1 MAVKLELYRVFK
13 EVAETGNISAAA
25 KNLYISQSAV
35 SQSIKQLETALQA
48 RLFARSPRGVTLTGE
63 GQMLY
68 QYVRNA
74 LGLLATGE
82 DKLSQAQQLLLGTLT
97 IGASDTVTGQF
108 LTPYLDEFH
117 HQHPGIR
124 LKIVSGRSAKVV
136 SMLRSGAVD
145 IAFASSPKDS
155 TLETWPCFA
164 THSVFVAGKN
174 YHCDFDKI
182 YTRQEMAEFPLILLE
197 RKASSRVFLEQE
209 FLKAGVTLTP
219 EIELSSR
226 QLLVTLAGIGLGV
239 AGVTLEFVRKD
250 LESGDIRLLKTDFT
264 IPERSVDMCTL
275 KEVPPTAAA
284 TAFMEMV
291 RRDMRDME
299 TFLFLF
305 EMLGTIAFA
314 ASGAVLGVRKGL
326 DVFGVCIL
334 GLTTACGGG
343 MVRDV
348 LLGNTPPA
356 AFQNPTASAVAVVT
370 SLTMFLSGVRHL
382 LMGNQRRYD
391 LFMLLMDSAG
401 LGIFTVMGVR
411 VVWNCVE
418 APSLYLLVFVG
429 VLTGVGGGL
438 LRDVMAG
445 DMPYIFVKHIYACAS
460 LVGAVICGV
469 LRQSAGEMTAMLV
482 GAAAVF
488 AIRCLSAH
496 YRWNLPHPNA

>member
-155 TLETWPCFA
+155 TLETWPCFT

-209 FLKAGVTLTP
+209 FLKA
-219 EIELSSR
+219 
-226 QLLVTLAGIGLGV
+226 GV

-291 RRDMRDME
+291 RR
-299 TFLFLF
+299 
-305 EMLGTIAFA
+305 
-314 ASGAVLGVRKGL
+314 
-326 DVFGVCIL
+326 
-334 GLTTACGGG
+334 G
-343 MVRDV
+343 M
-348 LLGNTPPA
+348 
-356 AFQNPTASAVAVVT
+356 
-370 SLTMFLSGVRHL
+370 
-382 LMGNQRRYD
+382 
-391 LFMLLMDSAG
+391 
-401 LGIFTVMGVR
+401 
-411 VVWNCVE
+411 
-418 APSLYLLVFVG
+418 
-429 VLTGVGGGL
+429 
-438 LRDVMAG
+438 
-445 DMPYIFVKHIYACAS
+445 
-460 LVGAVICGV
+460 
-469 LRQSAGEMTAMLV
+469 
-482 GAAAVF
+482 
-488 AIRCLSAH
+488 
-496 YRWNLPHPNA
+496 